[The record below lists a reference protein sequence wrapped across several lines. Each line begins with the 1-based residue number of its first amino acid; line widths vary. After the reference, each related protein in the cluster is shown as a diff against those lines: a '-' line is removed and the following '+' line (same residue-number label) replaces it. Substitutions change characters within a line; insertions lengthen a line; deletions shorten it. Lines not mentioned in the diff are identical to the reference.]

1 VRYKDAESGEVLEI
15 AREVASADAR
25 AAFEKGSA
33 AFRLAAC
40 VAEFAE
46 ILRGSYWARGG
57 SLGDVLALA
66 QQCRTDFD
74 GRKDVRELVSLIER
88 AKGLDGDQRVRVG
101 GVDEHEN
108 RAGKAGAV
116 AAAKSR

>member
-1 VRYKDAESGEVLEI
+1 
-15 AREVASADAR
+15 
-25 AAFEKGSA
+25 
-33 AFRLAAC
+33 

-57 SLGDVLALA
+57 KLGDVLTLA

-74 GRKDVRELVSLIER
+74 GRKDVGELVSLIER

-101 GVDEHEN
+101 GVNEHEN
-108 RAGKAGAV
+108 RAEKAGAV